1 MKLSAKNLMKQYKTR
16 KVVNDVS
23 MEVNQG
29 EIVGLL
35 GPNGAGKTTTF
46 YQIVG
51 FVNPDSGS
59 VYLDDQEIT
68 SVPMY
73 KRAQLGIGYL
83 PQEVSVFRKLTV
95 EDNLKAILETTSM
108 SKEEQN
114 TKLESLLD
122 EFGLQKVRKSYGEV
136 LSGGEK
142 RRTEIA
148 RCLTVDPKFILL
160 DEPFAGVDPIAVEDI
175 QQIIAKLV
183 EKNIGILITDHNV
196 QETLH
201 IVDRAYL
208 LFEGKI
214 LKTGTAEV
222 LAADEQVRRV
232 YLGKN
237 FVLRSKQKQED

>member
-1 MKLSAKNLMKQYKTR
+1 MKQMKLRTDNLVKIYKGR
-16 KVVNDVS
+16 RVVNGVS
-23 MEVNQG
+23 IEVNQG

-35 GPNGAGKTTTF
+35 GPNGAGKTTSF

-51 FVNPDSGS
+51 FIEPDEGA
-59 VYLDDQEIT
+59 VYLDDLNIT
-68 SVPMY
+68 KVPMY
-73 KRAQLGIGYL
+73 KRAQLGIAYL

-95 EDNLKAILETTSM
+95 EDNLKAILEMTKL
-108 SKEEQN
+108 SKKEQEA
-114 TKLESLLD
+114 KLESLLD
-122 EFGLQKVRKSYGEV
+122 EFGLQHVRKNLGEV

-142 RRTEIA
+142 RRIEIA

-175 QQIIAKLV
+175 QDIVSKLK

-201 IVDRAYL
+201 IVDRANL
-208 LFEGKI
+208 LFEGSI
-214 LKTGTAEV
+214 LKTGTAEE

-232 YLGKN
+232 YLGQN
-237 FVLRSKQKQED
+237 FKLRNA